1 MKKRG
6 LFVIASLILMLIS
19 ATLQAGGLKILF
31 IGDSITDGNWG
42 SGDGKPSSERTL
54 WDMNHIYGHG
64 FMYLC
69 ASHYLGEYPQYEYE
83 FFNRGISGNRV
94 VDLYARWKV
103 DALNLK
109 PDYLSILIGVN
120 DVWHEIEAQNGVEAK
135 KYEKIYT
142 MLLEETLEALPDI
155 KIILMEPFVLHGT
168 GTDKAWD
175 VFSQEVAKRQE
186 AVHRI
191 ADTFKLPLVRLQ
203 DKLNEAERIATA
215 SYWLGDGVHP
225 TPAGHALLTDQWI
238 RVFKTMI

>member
-1 MKKRG
+1 MK
-6 LFVIASLILMLIS
+6 
-19 ATLQAGGLKILF
+19 TILF
-31 IGDSITDGNWG
+31 QGDSITDVGRVRE
-42 SGDGKPSSERTL
+42 DESSLGQGYPRMLAER
-54 WDMNHIYGHG
+54 
-64 FMYLC
+64 
-69 ASHYLGEYPQYEYE
+69 LGYEYPGQFRYL
-83 FFNRGISGNRV
+83 NRGISGNRV

-175 VFSQEVAKRQE
+175 VFSQKVAKRQE

-191 ADTFKLPLVRLQ
+191 ADTFKLSLVRLQ

>member
-1 MKKRG
+1 M
-6 LFVIASLILMLIS
+6 
-19 ATLQAGGLKILF
+19 
-31 IGDSITDGNWG
+31 
-42 SGDGKPSSERTL
+42 
-54 WDMNHIYGHG
+54 
-64 FMYLC
+64 
-69 ASHYLGEYPQYEYE
+69 
-83 FFNRGISGNRV
+83 
-94 VDLYARWKV
+94 
-103 DALNLK
+103 
-109 PDYLSILIGVN
+109 
-120 DVWHEIEAQNGVEAK
+120 EAK

-225 TPAGHALLTDQWI
+225 TPAGYALLTDQWI

>member
-1 MKKRG
+1 MK
-6 LFVIASLILMLIS
+6 
-19 ATLQAGGLKILF
+19 TILF
-31 IGDSITDGNWG
+31 QGDSITDVGRVRE
-42 SGDGKPSSERTL
+42 DESSLGQGYPRMLAER
-54 WDMNHIYGHG
+54 
-64 FMYLC
+64 
-69 ASHYLGEYPQYEYE
+69 LGYEYPGQ
-83 FFNRGISGNRV
+83 FRHLNRGISGNRV

-203 DKLNEAERIATA
+203 DKLNEAERIAPA

>member
-1 MKKRG
+1 MK
-6 LFVIASLILMLIS
+6 
-19 ATLQAGGLKILF
+19 TILF
-31 IGDSITDGNWG
+31 QGDSITDVGRVRE
-42 SGDGKPSSERTL
+42 DESSLGQGYPRMLAER
-54 WDMNHIYGHG
+54 
-64 FMYLC
+64 
-69 ASHYLGEYPQYEYE
+69 LGYEYPGQFRYL
-83 FFNRGISGNRV
+83 NRGISGNRV

-142 MLLEETLEALPDI
+142 MLLEETLETLPDI

-203 DKLNEAERIATA
+203 DKLNEAERIAPA

>member
-1 MKKRG
+1 MK
-6 LFVIASLILMLIS
+6 
-19 ATLQAGGLKILF
+19 TILF
-31 IGDSITDGNWG
+31 QGDSITDVGRVRE
-42 SGDGKPSSERTL
+42 DESSLGQGYPRMLAER
-54 WDMNHIYGHG
+54 
-64 FMYLC
+64 
-69 ASHYLGEYPQYEYE
+69 LGYEYPGQFRYL
-83 FFNRGISGNRV
+83 NRGISGNRV

>member
-1 MKKRG
+1 MK
-6 LFVIASLILMLIS
+6 
-19 ATLQAGGLKILF
+19 TILF
-31 IGDSITDGNWG
+31 QGDSITDVGRVRE
-42 SGDGKPSSERTL
+42 DESSLGQGYPRMLAER
-54 WDMNHIYGHG
+54 
-64 FMYLC
+64 
-69 ASHYLGEYPQYEYE
+69 LGYEYPGQFRYL
-83 FFNRGISGNRV
+83 NRGISGNRV

-175 VFSQEVAKRQE
+175 VFSQEVAAPE
-186 AVHRI
+186 SAYVPEDG
-191 ADTFKLPLVRLQ
+191 ADTELLAPL
-203 DKLNEAERIATA
+203 A
-215 SYWLGDGVHP
+215 SAGVGRFVIVKSITEIH
-225 TPAGHALLTDQWI
+225 TEETI
-238 RVFKTMI
+238 

>member
-1 MKKRG
+1 MK
-6 LFVIASLILMLIS
+6 
-19 ATLQAGGLKILF
+19 TILF
-31 IGDSITDGNWG
+31 QGDSITDVGRVRE
-42 SGDGKPSSERTL
+42 DESSLGQGYPRMLAER
-54 WDMNHIYGHG
+54 
-64 FMYLC
+64 
-69 ASHYLGEYPQYEYE
+69 LGYEYPGQFRYL
-83 FFNRGISGNRV
+83 NRGISGTRV

-203 DKLNEAERIATA
+203 DKLNEAERIAPA

>member
-1 MKKRG
+1 MK
-6 LFVIASLILMLIS
+6 
-19 ATLQAGGLKILF
+19 TILF
-31 IGDSITDGNWG
+31 QGDSITDVGRVRE
-42 SGDGKPSSERTL
+42 DESSLGQGYPRMLAER
-54 WDMNHIYGHG
+54 
-64 FMYLC
+64 
-69 ASHYLGEYPQYEYE
+69 LGYEYPGQFRYL
-83 FFNRGISGNRV
+83 NRGISGNRV

-203 DKLNEAERIATA
+203 DKLNEAERIAPA

>member
-1 MKKRG
+1 MK
-6 LFVIASLILMLIS
+6 
-19 ATLQAGGLKILF
+19 TILF
-31 IGDSITDGNWG
+31 QGDSITDVGRVRE
-42 SGDGKPSSERTL
+42 DESSLGQGYPRMLAER
-54 WDMNHIYGHG
+54 
-64 FMYLC
+64 
-69 ASHYLGEYPQYEYE
+69 LGYEYPGQFRYL
-83 FFNRGISGNRV
+83 NRGISGNRV

-155 KIILMEPFVLHGT
+155 KIILMEPFVLHGS

-203 DKLNEAERIATA
+203 DKLNEAERIAPA